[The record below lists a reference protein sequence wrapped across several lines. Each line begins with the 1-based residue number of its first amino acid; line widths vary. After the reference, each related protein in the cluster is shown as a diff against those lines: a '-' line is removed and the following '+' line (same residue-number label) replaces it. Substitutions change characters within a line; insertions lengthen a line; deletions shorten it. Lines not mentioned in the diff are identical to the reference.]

1 MAKSPAPAK
10 QSVLLDY
17 QSPWNVIAL
26 IKAFKAGHWP
36 VVFAVSSSLSLKLII
51 VFSSG
56 LLSSQSTRIQMSS
69 AFATPYHFDATAF
82 TSNLSTSLSTSLFA
96 KWVGPTPYRYFIG
109 TTLLNLSYPLGT
121 TPSLAFQP
129 FNATGALDSNWT
141 GKYQTWAVRTL
152 D

>member
-56 LLSSQSTRIQMSS
+56 LLSSQSTRIQTSS
-69 AFATPYHFDATAF
+69 AFATPYHLDATAF
-82 TSNLSTSLSTSLFA
+82 TSNFSTSLFA
-96 KWVGPTPYRYFIG
+96 EWVGPTPFRYFIG

-121 TPSLAFQP
+121 PHH
-129 FNATGALDSNWT
+129 
-141 GKYQTWAVRTL
+141 
-152 D
+152 